1 MSPRSRTPQ
10 SRGAADLDPGSALE
24 LPELADGLCDPEVLR
39 SLREEV
45 LTLVGPEHAFG
56 ILYGSGFREGML
68 EGLRIARSFQGTA
81 TPVAHVSAPDLA
93 VPLRPDPERQR
104 LEGTSRCTREARL
117 PAPNPDP
124 ASQPGCAV
132 TAGFTA
138 GWYSALLDARMLA
151 REVECVAR
159 GGAACR
165 FDARSFEEWT
175 SADPVWTEGLTLFLD
190 VEKTRERAVLRLTQA
205 DETLAASSDSF
216 DPATGAA
223 HVWGPVLVL
232 PWAGIDDAECSLEA
246 VWGDPIAETLEVAV
260 VDVTS
265 AHIGD
270 AESVG
275 LLRLVDQL
283 TEACVEIIFAGMRPE
298 VFAMLSESCGA
309 AQRPLLSPDI
319 TSAIALA
326 FQLCGGTRG

>member
-1 MSPRSRTPQ
+1 MSPRSRTPP
-10 SRGAADLDPGSALE
+10 SHGSEDHDPGSAVD
-24 LPELADGLCDPEVLR
+24 LPDLAEGLCDPEVLR
-39 SLREEV
+39 SLRDEV

-56 ILYGSGFREGML
+56 VLYGSGFREGML
-68 EGLRIARSFQGTA
+68 EGLRVARSFQGTA
-81 TPVAHVSAPDLA
+81 TPVPHVTAPDLA
-93 VPLRPDPERQR
+93 IPLRPDPAHQR
-104 LEGTSRCTREARL
+104 LAGSSRCSRESQL
-117 PAPNPDP
+117 PAPNPGP
-124 ASQPGCAV
+124 AGQPGCAV

-159 GGAACR
+159 GDAACR
-165 FDARSFEEWT
+165 FDARSFEDWT

-190 VEKTRERAVLRLTQA
+190 VEKLRERAVLRLTQA
-205 DETLAASSDSF
+205 HEALAPTSDNF

-232 PWAGIDDAECSLEA
+232 PWAGIEDAECSLA
-246 VWGDPIAETLEVAV
+246 AIWGDPIAETLEVAV
-260 VDVTS
+260 VDVAS

-270 AESVG
+270 AETVG
-275 LLRLVDQL
+275 LLRLLDQL
-283 TEACVEIIFAGMRPE
+283 GEACVETIFAGMRPE
-298 VFAMLSESCGA
+298 TFETLSESCGA

-326 FQLCGGTRG
+326 FQLCAGTRG